1 MNTTIQNVRIKSIAT
16 CLPQYSVNVYDNAEL
31 YKDNRKKLE
40 KIVTT
45 SGFHIR
51 HILPKNSKLTASDL
65 CYYAAEKV
73 LENMDRSDIAA
84 VVFITGTPDY
94 ILSSSSSFF
103 QKRLNLSE
111 DILAIDMT
119 QGCAGMVSGLLMA
132 SKLVDKD
139 NKKVLLLV
147 GNTLSKIY
155 GTGEDAKIDPP
166 FHGDGGSAILLE
178 YSEDAEPMFFDA
190 GTISDN
196 EVLHHPN
203 GAFKNPPTKDMF
215 KEDGSFDYGSYM
227 DGLGVFQFSISK
239 VPQSISSVLKYSN
252 KTIEDVDY
260 FILHQANI
268 AIIKNIA
275 RMLDIP
281 IDKVPYSTLPK
292 YGNLSVDSI
301 PSVISDLY
309 DIFNKKK
316 YTILLSGFGIGLS
329 WVSCV
334 LTFDNVICYP
344 TIFIEA

>member
-1 MNTTIQNVRIKSIAT
+1 MNITIKNVKINSIAT
-16 CLPQYSVNVYDNAEL
+16 CLPQYCVDVYDNTEL

-40 KIVTT
+40 KIVNT

-51 HILPKNSKLTASDL
+51 HILPKGSNITSSDL
-65 CYYAAEKV
+65 CYYAAEKI
-73 LENMDRSDIAA
+73 LINEDRNSVKA
-84 VVFITGTPDY
+84 VVFVTGTPDY
-94 ILSSSSSFF
+94 ILSASSSSY

-111 DILAIDMT
+111 DILAVDMT

-132 SKLVDKD
+132 SKLVDKE
-139 NKKVLLLV
+139 NRKVLLLV

-178 YSEDAEPMFFDA
+178 YSEDADPMFFDT
-190 GTISDN
+190 GTISDDK
-196 EVLHHPN
+196 VLHHPN
-203 GAFKNPPTKDMF
+203 GAFKNPPAKNMF
-215 KEDGSFDYGSYM
+215 KEDGSFDYGSVM

-239 VPQSISSVLKYSN
+239 VPESINHVLEYADK
-252 KTIEDVDY
+252 KIEDIDY

-281 IDKVPYSTLPK
+281 IEKVPYSTLPK
-292 YGNLSVDSI
+292 YGNLNVDSI
-301 PSVISDLY
+301 PSVISDLC
-309 DIFNKKK
+309 DIFNKNK
-316 YTILLSGFGIGLS
+316 YKILLSGFGIGLS
-329 WVSCV
+329 WASCI

-344 TIFIEA
+344 TIFIES